1 MSYSP
6 LEDEFGLFG
15 SFCDD
20 DDDAAEQDYSIEEE
34 FLTGEPQTVNF
45 DAIEEILDETL

>member
-20 DDDAAEQDYSIEEE
+20 DAAEQDYSIEEE
-34 FLTGEPQTVNF
+34 SLTGEPQTVNF
-45 DAIEEILDETL
+45 DTIEEILDETL